1 MNTYI
6 PRLVRVVF
14 SLLIYPTIGAADVP
28 ENGKLSLTLTP
39 RLESVQQTGRQSS
52 SALTLGTNLGYTH
65 TVNEQFS
72 FSVEVED
79 TRAADED
86 SYNPAGL
93 NPRSTNRAVV
103 ADPTGT
109 EINQAWVSYQDD
121 VFAAKIGR
129 QALVLN
135 NARFIGNVG
144 WRQNMQT
151 FDAIQATATSAPLKF
166 TYAYLNQINRILG
179 DDHPAGQWDSDS
191 HLLNLDWKI
200 TDDLQLTGYSYLL
213 SFDNAAAN
221 NTATHGV
228 FLSGSRAI
236 SDGEQFIYRA
246 EYALQRDARE
256 SPLNYE
262 ASYSLLEVGFKN
274 KSGTLTFGREI
285 LGEDQGVGFKTPLA
299 TGHAF
304 NGWADLFLGTPG
316 TGLEDLYVKVT
327 ANLPQNIKGA
337 AVYHDFAS
345 STDNQTWGHELDL
358 SAARSFG
365 KHFSVL
371 LKYADF
377 DSDSVRPDV
386 TKFWLQTVYRY

>member
-6 PRLVRVVF
+6 PRLMRVIF

-28 ENGKLSLTLTP
+28 ANGKLSLTLIP
-39 RLESVQQTGRQSS
+39 RFESVQQTGRQSA

-65 TVNEQFS
+65 AVNEQFS

-103 ADPTGT
+103 ADPTGA

-121 VFAAKIGR
+121 IFAAKIGR

-166 TYAYLNQINRILG
+166 TCAYLNQINRILG
-179 DDHPAGQWDSDS
+179 DDHPAGQWDSDC

-200 TDDLQLTGYSYLL
+200 TEGLQLTGYSYLL

-221 NTATHGV
+221 NTSTHGL
-228 FLSGSRAI
+228 FLSGSRAL
-236 SDGEQFIYRA
+236 SDGDQFIYRA
-246 EYALQRDARE
+246 ESALQRDARE

-262 ASYSLLEVGFKN
+262 ASYFLLEVGFKN
-274 KSGTLTFGREI
+274 KSGTLTFGR
-285 LGEDQGVGFKTPLA
+285 
-299 TGHAF
+299 
-304 NGWADLFLGTPG
+304 
-316 TGLEDLYVKVT
+316 
-327 ANLPQNIKGA
+327 
-337 AVYHDFAS
+337 
-345 STDNQTWGHELDL
+345 
-358 SAARSFG
+358 
-365 KHFSVL
+365 
-371 LKYADF
+371 
-377 DSDSVRPDV
+377 
-386 TKFWLQTVYRY
+386 